1 MFSILIRPTA
11 ANYDAAIATLWEH
24 GTVGLIEESETIR
37 AFFEDRSQATAASQA
52 LEDALIDVREEDSSL
67 SYGSGAEASDP
78 IWIGERFVVAP
89 SEMHVAVPAGRFR
102 ISMDAQSAF
111 GSGRHESTQL
121 MMHALELCVQPDM
134 SVLDVGC
141 GSGILAIAARLLG
154 VNNIFVC
161 DIDANAIALVRAVD
175 GLSAFAGSADAIQAA
190 AVDLVLANISN
201 RILDAIA
208 PDLHRVARPNA
219 KIMISGFLRDQP
231 PCRFQPQKILENADW
246 QCWIC
251 DRDPHLAAQE
261 TIASPHPLQWW

>member
-37 AFFEDRSQATAASQA
+37 AFFEDRSQATAASQDFKDIL
-52 LEDALIDVREEDSSL
+52 LELRQEDPCV
-67 SYGSGAEASDP
+67 SYSPDTEACDP
-78 IWIGERFVVAP
+78 IWIGERFIVAP
-89 SEMHVAVPAGRFR
+89 AGVAVAAPAGRFR
-102 ISMDAQSAF
+102 ISMEAQSAF

-121 MMHALELCVQPDM
+121 TMQALELCLQPGM

-154 VNNIFVC
+154 ANNIFVC

-175 GLSAFAGSADAIQAA
+175 GLSVFAGSADAIQTA

-208 PDLHRVARPNA
+208 PDLQRVARPSA
-219 KIMISGFLRDQP
+219 KIIISGFMRDQP
-231 PCRFQPQKILENADW
+231 PRRFQPQKILENADW

-251 DRDPHLAAQE
+251 DRDPHLAAQV